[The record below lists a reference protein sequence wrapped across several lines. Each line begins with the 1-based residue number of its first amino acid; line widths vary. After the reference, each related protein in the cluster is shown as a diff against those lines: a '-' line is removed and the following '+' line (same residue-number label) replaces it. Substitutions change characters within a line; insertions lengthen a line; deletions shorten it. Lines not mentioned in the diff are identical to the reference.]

1 MRPPL
6 FPKMY
11 VAPAAKARREG
22 AIRVC
27 TVCPQLHAHCGD
39 SAQTAAERKGP
50 PDAGG
55 IWLLRGMASKV
66 SDGGCHPKLKMQA
79 K

>member
-11 VAPAAKARREG
+11 VAPAAKAKREG
-22 AIRVC
+22 AIRTPC
-27 TVCPQLHAHCGD
+27 HSLPT
-39 SAQTAAERKGP
+39 
-50 PDAGG
+50 GG
-55 IWLLRGMASKV
+55 TLLRLYTESQGEETAPTCQYLRTERDVIQGWKDS
-66 SDGGCHPKLKMQA
+66 CHLELKMQA